1 MSLTS
6 IHQEG
11 KEKEK
16 QTKVDSTLFHQERI
30 SNKKQKL
37 ENRVKIVKEVFF
49 DFGETQ
55 LEEGEKKKKKKRAS
69 FRQEGFFALNNKPV
83 FLLVGFKKLKK
94 SC

>member
-11 KEKEK
+11 KEEEK

-37 ENRVKIVKEVFF
+37 ENRVI
-49 DFGETQ
+49 
-55 LEEGEKKKKKKRAS
+55 
-69 FRQEGFFALNNKPV
+69 
-83 FLLVGFKKLKK
+83 KL
-94 SC
+94 